1 MTAVLLGP
9 VPAAAQKII
18 HVEPSPFRINPL
30 DLKVTKSFGGAL
42 ILRVRPAKKPKKIR
56 KMHPGKRVRKP
67 DAPKRAITKQQVQT
81 DLPGSRLPRSQ
92 RVQTDLPGTRLPPS
106 QRVQADLFPA
116 RVIKFGKVAN
126 ERGIRRVIPKKGR
139 FGKKGFV
146 GFSLPQQTYFP
157 PYYKAP
163 HGWAR
168 GPDLE
173 SRIEGGK
180 TVRQGSPFASRI
192 EGGKTVVQGSPYA
205 SRIRGGKTVERGSRY
220 ASRIK
225 PGLTVEGGSPWAS
238 KIPNWKFSG
247 YAAPMR
253 PRGIPYYKANRRK
266 RAPWASRY

>member
-30 DLKVTKSFGGAL
+30 DLKVTRSFGGAL
-42 ILRVRPAKKPKKIR
+42 ILRVRPAKKSRKIR
-56 KMHPGKRVRKP
+56 NMHPGKRVRKP
-67 DAPKRAITKQQVQT
+67 DAPKRVITKQQVQT
-81 DLPGSRLPRSQ
+81 DLPGSRLP
-92 RVQTDLPGTRLPPS
+92 PS
-106 QRVQADLFPA
+106 QRVQPDLFPS
-116 RVIKFGKVAN
+116 RVIKFGKVAKT
-126 ERGIRRVIPKKGR
+126 RGIRRVIH
-139 FGKKGFV
+139 KKGFV

-163 HGWAR
+163 RGWAR
-168 GPDLE
+168 GPDLK

-205 SRIRGGKTVERGSRY
+205 SRIQGGKTVERGSRY

-238 KIPNWKFSG
+238 KMPNWKFSG